1 MKRTTVAYVDSS
13 RDRTKRYVIIRR
25 GNRFECTC
33 LDFFFKEDRDEPCR
47 HIKQVLKTEV
57 KLSSGRVEVTKL
69 AAVELTQKGV
79 QILKERQTRLSKA
92 AAPPNSVEP

>member
-57 KLSSGRVEVTKL
+57 KLSSGRVEVTK
-69 AAVELTQKGV
+69 
-79 QILKERQTRLSKA
+79 RQTRLSKA